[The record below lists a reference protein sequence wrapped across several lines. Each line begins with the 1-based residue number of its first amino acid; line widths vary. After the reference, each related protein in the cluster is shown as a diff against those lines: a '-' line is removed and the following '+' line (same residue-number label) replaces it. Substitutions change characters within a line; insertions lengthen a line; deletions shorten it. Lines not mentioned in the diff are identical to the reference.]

1 MIADGVVL
9 IFREAGLS
17 PLRFAAVEMTMFCWG
32 AVEMAVVVD

>member
-17 PLRFAAVEMTMFCWG
+17 PLRFAAVEM
-32 AVEMAVVVD
+32 AVVVD